1 MTSELVL
8 GRRSYSLRA
17 RAKSTQRW
25 NRDPGFLA
33 SAIDGVGSRHDFL
46 EYFSAERISNGPGA
60 EVIEPMVKNSGWC
73 RGAADG
79 RLSPAEATLSGAA
92 VNFSSKPCVVAVGG
106 LR

>member
-1 MTSELVL
+1 MTSEWVL

-46 EYFSAERISNGPGA
+46 EYFSAERISNGRALKSSSPWSRTARGA
-60 EVIEPMVKNSGWC
+60 EVQPT
-73 RGAADG
+73 AA
-79 RLSPAEATLSGAA
+79 
-92 VNFSSKPCVVAVGG
+92 
-106 LR
+106 

>member
-46 EYFSAERISNGPGA
+46 EE
-60 EVIEPMVKNSGWC
+60 SG
-73 RGAADG
+73 
-79 RLSPAEATLSGAA
+79 EATLAGAV